1 MKRRNTMTAA
11 VFLLAVAAGFLLLA
25 TSFFGGEGKF
35 EALLKAFVQNRD
47 VMAFV
52 DGAESAVNGDL
63 DRDHLFIQL
72 YGGVQRLSGR
82 RGGEDEIGRA
92 SCRERV

>member
-47 VMAFV
+47 VLVPSTTATR
-52 DGAESAVNGDL
+52 S
-63 DRDHLFIQL
+63 RP
-72 YGGVQRLSGR
+72 
-82 RGGEDEIGRA
+82 
-92 SCRERV
+92 

>member
-35 EALLKAFVQNRD
+35 EALLKTFLRERD

-52 DGAESAVNGDL
+52 DGAETAVNGITC
-63 DRDHLFIQL
+63 LFSSTA
-72 YGGVQRLSGR
+72 GCSGSPAAGWWR
-82 RGGEDEIGRA
+82 TRWGKIP
-92 SCRERV
+92 

>member
-35 EALLKAFVQNRD
+35 EALLKTFLRERD

-52 DGAESAVNGDL
+52 DGA
-63 DRDHLFIQL
+63 
-72 YGGVQRLSGR
+72 
-82 RGGEDEIGRA
+82 
-92 SCRERV
+92 